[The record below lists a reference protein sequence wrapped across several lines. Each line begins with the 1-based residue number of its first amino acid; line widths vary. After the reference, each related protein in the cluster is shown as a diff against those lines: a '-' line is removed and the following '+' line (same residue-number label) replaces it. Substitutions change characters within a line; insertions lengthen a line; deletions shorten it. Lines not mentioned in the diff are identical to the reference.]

1 MVNGTFTCVLGGVK
15 GHVSSAYMQRK
26 KEKDKC
32 KKEKERSHLTFC
44 IHYKCVLLK
53 HTHTHTGIIMI
64 LPVCP
69 VLVLWS
75 EADWPS
81 GMPCCLV
88 WCRLEIIVERSVS
101 RLQHTKYTHTNTQ
114 RKESTIKSNEQKK
127 WTSSKPK
134 SVCKQQHSAFILFH
148 IRLTTEILHTDR
160 PALYKMHIFTQT
172 QQQQVA
178 VLSTGS

>member
-53 HTHTHTGIIMI
+53 HIHTHTHTGIIMI

-101 RLQHTKYTHTNTQ
+101 RLQHTKYTHTNTHRGKRAQ
-114 RKESTIKSNEQKK
+114 LKVMNKRNELVVNPNQCV
-127 WTSSKPK
+127 SS
-134 SVCKQQHSAFILFH
+134 SIQHS
-148 IRLTTEILHTDR
+148 
-160 PALYKMHIFTQT
+160 YCFT
-172 QQQQVA
+172 
-178 VLSTGS
+178 